1 MQSATGAH
9 WVSLTAEQRTCLIEA
24 FEQYAVSLCAAFF
37 DGYSGQRFE
46 IVGEAKTSTGDPSIL
61 VKIFARQV
69 SSRDFGAL
77 RGVDASHSE
86 KRWRDINMT
95 GKRGSPVDPLHRDR
109 LLEGQMNAFLVRKRP
124 LAAQPM
130 GRWRVDWT
138 HQFYSTFQP
147 RQSTFRPFP

>member
-1 MQSATGAH
+1 LKPLSSTPFLYARPFLMVIL
-9 WVSLTAEQRTCLIEA
+9 VSVLKSWGRRRPAL
-24 FEQYAVSLCAAFF
+24 V
-37 DGYSGQRFE
+37 
-46 IVGEAKTSTGDPSIL
+46 
-61 VKIFARQV
+61 VKIFSRQV

-109 LLEGQMNAFLVRKRP
+109 LLEGQMNAFLVRKRKRP

-138 HQFYSTFQP
+138 HQFYSTFQ
-147 RQSTFRPFP
+147 RR

>member
-9 WVSLTAEQRTCLIEA
+9 WVSLTAEQRTGLIEA

-61 VKIFARQV
+61 VKIFSRQV

-77 RGVDASHSE
+77 RGLDASHSE
-86 KRWRDINMT
+86 KRWRDVNMT
-95 GKRGSPVDPLHRDR
+95 GKR
-109 LLEGQMNAFLVRKRP
+109 
-124 LAAQPM
+124 AAVLSTLYIGIDCLK
-130 GRWRVDWT
+130 GR
-138 HQFYSTFQP
+138 
-147 RQSTFRPFP
+147 